1 MLYRQLQI
9 YFIVLI
15 LLCAIVL
22 KRCVICHRF
31 FFYHT
36 PLATQKNIYIYI
48 FDIVIVNVS
57 HPRFQ
62 DRAGLQQFC
71 ATSCSLVTSFS
82 ALHSSKAQNQRVF
95 SIFTRGCLRNSGAI
109 MVQNQ
114 PLEHN

>member
-31 FFYHT
+31 FFIIHHW
-36 PLATQKNIYIYI
+36 QHKNIYIYI